1 MGGVEDVEDC
11 GTEED
16 AEEEGEGGFGEVE
29 GVADEGGE
37 EGVGEEEGGE
47 DEVGEVGGNGLEVF
61 FEPGHGDW
69 GFAILGGVL
78 RDKVSLVEMVIERR
92 WYYEIIVTSRC
103 ISRLLCMRDVSTQ
116 LYTMVR
122 LGGNLYRY

>member
-1 MGGVEDVEDC
+1 MGGIEDVEDV

-47 DEVGEVGGNGLEVF
+47 DEVGEVGGDGLDVF
-61 FEPGHGDW
+61 IEPGHGDLGFW
-69 GFAILGGVL
+69 GGISQVG
-78 RDKVSLVEMVIERR
+78 LVMESG
-92 WYYEIIVTSRC
+92 WYYGVIVTFRC
-103 ISRLLCMRDVSTQ
+103 ISGLLGMGDVSKY
-116 LYTMVR
+116 LY
-122 LGGNLYRY
+122 

>member
-1 MGGVEDVEDC
+1 MGGVEDVEDV

-47 DEVGEVGGNGLEVF
+47 DEVGEVGGDGLDVF
-61 FEPGHGDW
+61 IEPGHGDLGFW
-69 GFAILGGVL
+69 GVSGGGWGGKISQVGLGMERMVL
-78 RDKVSLVEMVIERR
+78 
-92 WYYEIIVTSRC
+92 
-103 ISRLLCMRDVSTQ
+103 
-116 LYTMVR
+116 
-122 LGGNLYRY
+122 